1 MVTLK
6 QKTIN
11 GMVWTMGERWS
22 VQIIQTIVS
31 IVLAR
36 LLEPKEFGLVGML
49 TIFLAVAKTILDSGF
64 GTALIQK
71 KNATQVDASSIF
83 FFNIMLGFVLAGI
96 LSLFAPLIAK
106 FYNQPILT
114 PMVRVLSLSL
124 IINAFTLVQTSLLT
138 KAMDFKAQ
146 FKIQLFAI
154 ILSGLIGIIMA
165 YKGMGVWSIVV
176 QNVTNFLFRAIIVW
190 IISKWRPS
198 FEISLDSLKTMFSFG
213 SNILLSSLIATIF
226 YNIYDA
232 LIGKFFSATDL
243 GFYSRAATLESAA
256 TSATSASIG
265 HVTFPAFA
273 PLQDDQ
279 VVLKQAYRKTIKTTM
294 FLHSPL
300 MVGLIAIADPLFRF
314 LLTDKWAPS
323 IPYFQLL
330 CLVGLLTPL
339 QSLNLNMLKVK
350 GRSDLYLRLEIIKKV
365 ILILSIFL
373 TFRWGIFALLIGKV
387 VNSIIAFFINSYYS
401 GHLIGYSERDQLKDI
416 FPYFLTAAIM
426 GTSVFLLGL
435 IDMPN
440 HLLTL
445 IIQISAG
452 LIIYYILNK
461 LRKSPELTELLGIAT
476 HYYKEISSNMRR
488 KK

>member
-1 MVTLK
+1 
-6 QKTIN
+6 
-11 GMVWTMGERWS
+11 
-22 VQIIQTIVS
+22 
-31 IVLAR
+31 
-36 LLEPKEFGLVGML
+36 
-49 TIFLAVAKTILDSGF
+49 
-64 GTALIQK
+64 
-71 KNATQVDASSIF
+71 
-83 FFNIMLGFVLAGI
+83 
-96 LSLFAPLIAK
+96 
-106 FYNQPILT
+106 
-114 PMVRVLSLSL
+114 
-124 IINAFTLVQTSLLT
+124 
-138 KAMDFKAQ
+138 
-146 FKIQLFAI
+146 
-154 ILSGLIGIIMA
+154 
-165 YKGMGVWSIVV
+165 
-176 QNVTNFLFRAIIVW
+176 
-190 IISKWRPS
+190 
-198 FEISLDSLKTMFSFG
+198 
-213 SNILLSSLIATIF
+213 
-226 YNIYDA
+226 
-232 LIGKFFSATDL
+232 
-243 GFYSRAATLESAA
+243 
-256 TSATSASIG
+256 
-265 HVTFPAFA
+265 
-273 PLQDDQ
+273 
-279 VVLKQAYRKTIKTTM
+279 M